1 MHFYSTGQWVL
12 LFFLYCFCG
21 WIWESCYVSAC
32 KRHWVNRGFLQGP
45 ILPIYGSGAIL
56 ILFVTLPVEQNL
68 FLVFVFGM
76 IAATILEYVTGAVM
90 EKLFKVRYWDYSN
103 HMVQL
108 NGYICLSSSIAWG
121 FFSVLLIRYVHPPVG
136 RLIEDVPGWI
146 VDPLALVLVVIFTI
160 DVVQSTQAALDFK
173 EVLERLAEENEDL
186 RRLARRAEIIAAF
199 REDDLKQFR
208 NRTELDKLL
217 LEIRLEEDL
226 NTLHEARI
234 QRKMKRK
241 ERLEK
246 IFQKRVSVKLHM
258 LDEIL
263 DVLEE
268 HMDDVSNGSTDS
280 KDIREII
287 EKVHEYK
294 HRIKE
299 RKIKR
304 YRKFMRILHAN
315 PSAKAKGFEDVMEDL
330 RDIDQDHK

>member
-21 WIWESCYVSAC
+21 WVWESCYVSAC

-68 FLVFVFGM
+68 LLVFIFGM
-76 IAATILEYVTGAVM
+76 IAATILEYITGAVM
-90 EKLFKVRYWDYSN
+90 ERIFKVRYWDYSN

-121 FFSVLLIRYVHPPVG
+121 FFSVLLIRYIHPPVG

-146 VDPLALVLVVIFTI
+146 VDPLALIMVVIFTV

-173 EVLERLAEENEDL
+173 EVLERLTEENEDL

-217 LEIRLEEDL
+217 LEIRLGEDL
-226 NTLHEARI
+226 NALHEARI

-268 HMDDVSNGSTDS
+268 HMDDVPNESTDS